1 MERTGFV
8 QSGAYKAVILKCLA
22 ATASGVSVRDAIQV
36 AYSLTHVWDRW
47 VLTTHLLN
55 T

>member
-22 ATASGVSVRDAIQV
+22 ASGVSVRDPVWV
-36 AYSLTHVWDRW
+36 ACSLLHVWDRW
-47 VLTTHLLN
+47 ELTTHLLN